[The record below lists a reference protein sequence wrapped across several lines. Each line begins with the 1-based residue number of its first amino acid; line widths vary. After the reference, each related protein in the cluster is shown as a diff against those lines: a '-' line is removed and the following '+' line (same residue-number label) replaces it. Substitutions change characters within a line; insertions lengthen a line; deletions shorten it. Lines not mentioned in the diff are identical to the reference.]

1 MSTRSAL
8 AGAATTLVLAG
19 VLGSPAVQDRA
30 TEDGAPLLTRTV
42 TALPSWEVPDG
53 APARLVWGIV
63 LRLAVLLVVALGL
76 CAVAGRAQ
84 SRGAAFL
91 AGWGGLVVAAGLA
104 GAVAYVYTVAVV
116 LDGGTLG
123 DITGD
128 GVVAAVNSGI
138 GFGAWTGW
146 LVGLAVAIATRT
158 EPAEVFAEDY
168 TAEYPAHAAPAAT
181 GTPRRITDPPA
192 PWWAPT
198 ATTGTGGTMMR
209 PGPSVFPA
217 GGMPPVVAGVEPGEP
232 LQVDRPTPA
241 PASPPDP
248 APTPDEGAT
257 RELTTASGDPHPSD
271 PDATQ
276 AVGIPETA
284 PEAAPR
290 VDDPDA
296 TTTIPETTDP
306 TREMPRRTD

>member
-8 AGAATTLVLAG
+8 AGAAATLVLAG
-19 VLGSPAVQDRA
+19 VLGSPAAQDKA
-30 TEDGAPLLTRTV
+30 ADDGAPLLTRTV
-42 TALPSWEVPDG
+42 TALPSWDVPDG

-76 CAVAGRAQ
+76 SSVAGRSR

-104 GAVAYVYTVAVV
+104 GAVGFVYTVAAV

-123 DITGD
+123 DVTGD

-146 LVGLAVAIATRT
+146 VVGLAVAIATRT

-168 TAEYPAHAAPAAT
+168 TAEYPAHAAPAAA

-198 ATTGTGGTMMR
+198 AATSDDGTVVGA
-209 PGPSVFPA
+209 GPSVFPA

-232 LQVDRPTPA
+232 LQVVP
-241 PASPPDP
+241 PASGPPP
-248 APTPDEGAT
+248 NEGAT

-276 AVGIPETA
+276 AVGIPDAA
-284 PEAAPR
+284 PEAE

-296 TTTIPETTDP
+296 TTTIPEATTDP

>member
-8 AGAATTLVLAG
+8 AGAAATVVLAG
-19 VLGSPAVQDRA
+19 VLGSPAAQDKA
-30 TEDGAPLLTRTV
+30 ADDGAPLLTRTV
-42 TALPSWEVPDG
+42 TALPSWDVPDG

-63 LRLAVLLVVALGL
+63 VRLAVLLVMALGL
-76 CAVAGRAQ
+76 CALAGRSQ
-84 SRGAAFL
+84 NRGAAFL

-104 GAVAYVYTVAVV
+104 GAVGAVYTVAVV

-123 DITGD
+123 DVTGD
-128 GVVAAVNSGI
+128 GLVAGVNTGI

-168 TAEYPAHAAPAAT
+168 TVEYPAHAAAAPA
-181 GTPRRITDPPA
+181 GIPRRITDPPP

-198 ATTGTGGTMMR
+198 VTAGDSGGTVMR

-217 GGMPPVVAGVEPGEP
+217 GGMPPVVGGAEPGEP
-232 LQVDRPTPA
+232 LQVAPLTPA
-241 PASPPDP
+241 PARPR
-248 APTPDEGAT
+248 DEGAT

-276 AVGIPETA
+276 AVGIPDTA
-284 PEAAPR
+284 PASEAEN
-290 VDDPDA
+290 PDA
-296 TTTIPETTDP
+296 TTTIPEATTDP

>member
-8 AGAATTLVLAG
+8 AGAAATLVLAG
-19 VLGSPAVQDRA
+19 VLGSPAAQDKA
-30 TEDGAPLLTRTV
+30 ADDGAPLLTRTV
-42 TALPSWEVPDG
+42 TALPSWDVPDG

-76 CAVAGRAQ
+76 SAVAGRSR

-104 GAVAYVYTVAVV
+104 GAVGFVYTVAAV

-123 DITGD
+123 DVTGD

-146 LVGLAVAIATRT
+146 VVGLAVAIATRT

-168 TAEYPAHAAPAAT
+168 TAEYPAHAAPAAA

-198 ATTGTGGTMMR
+198 AATSDDGTVVR

-232 LQVDRPTPA
+232 LQVVP
-241 PASPPDP
+241 PASGPP
-248 APTPDEGAT
+248 PDEGAT

-276 AVGIPETA
+276 AVGIPDAA
-284 PEAAPR
+284 PEAE

-296 TTTIPETTDP
+296 TTTIPEATTDP